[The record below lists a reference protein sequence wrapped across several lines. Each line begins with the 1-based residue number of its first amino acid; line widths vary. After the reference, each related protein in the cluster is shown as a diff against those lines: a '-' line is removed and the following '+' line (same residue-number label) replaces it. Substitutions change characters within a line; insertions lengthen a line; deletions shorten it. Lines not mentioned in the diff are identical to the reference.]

1 MIQLQYYNKGLT
13 KTQIEHILNNYNLKY
28 TTITNEINSKLSSL
42 IKTVLNDISPFL
54 ENIELLAKEM
64 KKFKFQ
70 DNNTEKIELLENKLR
85 EKSQI
90 ELQLQNDIIS
100 LKKEISLLKQ
110 KDNQNISIDNLD
122 NKRNNDNNPLT
133 PSNKSK
139 KKNELNNNSKDNKG
153 KSFRKDS
160 DNTSEKNK
168 MSNIGLKTNS
178 SLNSKNKKYRN
189 NDLYMMNM
197 QEITRNT
204 NKYNNNIKLSRNNQ
218 TVNQFICISNKKN
231 SNRNNSTKNIKDK
244 KGPIDLS
251 LTIDSDKK
259 NKMVKNNN
267 NDKNIENKNKNIK
280 NDKKIEE
287 IEKALISM
295 DKEYGEEIEELEID
309 EQNILQ
315 LIEDIKNFEKQNQK
329 V

>member
-122 NKRNNDNNPLT
+122 NKQNNDNNPLT

-160 DNTSEKNK
+160 DNTSEKSK

-197 QEITRNT
+197 QEITRNS
-204 NKYNNNIKLSRNNQ
+204 NKYHNNIKLSRNNQ
-218 TVNQFICISNKKN
+218 TVNQFICVSNKKN

-315 LIEDIKNFEKQNQK
+315 LIEDIKNFEIQNQN